1 MNSASSCAGRLVA
14 SEIHWL
20 VSGYIGV
27 SEGFLGNFSY
37 RTHREFY
44 SAYCDLEIDPDK
56 YSGKTTREKFISVL
70 KASDAAT
77 QSAILRGIAI
87 RFPAESEPHRSRAG
101 FLQLAALIKKCSADL
116 SVEQA
121 DPKIT
126 SEIVRRALADAALLI
141 ERSGPTSAVDRV
153 HTALHAFLKTACL
166 RHSIPIVDDS
176 KLLPLLKGLQKHHP
190 ALRESDHN
198 ETMTRMLNSLGNIIE
213 TLNPARNHGS
223 LAHAN
228 ESLLDSADATLA
240 INSARAVI
248 QYLDAK
254 LHSAQE

>member
-1 MNSASSCAGRLVA
+1 MNSSSSCAGRLA
-14 SEIHWL
+14 TSEIHWL
-20 VSGYIGV
+20 VSAYIGV
-27 SEGFLGNFSY
+27 SEGLLGDFSY

-44 SAYCDLEIDPDK
+44 ASFCDLEIDPEA
-56 YSGKTTREKFISVL
+56 YPGKTTREKFISVL
-70 KASDAAT
+70 TAGDAAT
-77 QSAILRGIAI
+77 QAAILRGIAI
-87 RFPAESEPHRSRAG
+87 RYPAESEPHRSKAG
-101 FLQLAALIKKCSADL
+101 FLQLVALMKKCSADL

-126 SEIVRRALADAALLI
+126 SEVVRRALADAALLI

-153 HTALHAFLKTACL
+153 HTALHAYLKAACL
-166 RHSIPIVDDS
+166 RHSIPIIDDS
-176 KLLPLLKGLQKHHP
+176 KLLPLFKGLQKHHP

-213 TLNPARNHGS
+213 TLNPVRNHGS

-228 ESLLDSADATLA
+228 ESLLDPADATLA

-254 LHSAQE
+254 LNNARD